1 MPVQTS
7 ASITVDAPVAK
18 TFDAA
23 AGIDARALVQKHGPL
38 PGIVNIEGQ
47 DAPWSAVGQKRH
59 MTLTDGSTVDEELT
73 TFSAG
78 NNFAYRVTKFSG
90 VFAALV
96 DHASG
101 EWHFT
106 TLGADKTRID
116 WTYKFFPKGMIAEP
130 VLWFVVKLLWPGYL
144 NTALK
149 RLKQKAETPNE

>member
-7 ASITVDAPVAK
+7 ASITIDTPIAK
-18 TFDAA
+18 TFETAA
-23 AGIDARALVQKHGPL
+23 AIDARVLVQQHGPL
-38 PGIVNIEGQ
+38 PGIVNVEGH

-59 MTLTDGSTVDEELT
+59 MTLTDGSAVDEELT
-73 TFSAG
+73 IFSTG
-78 NNFAYRVTKFSG
+78 HNFAYRVSNFTG

-96 DHASG
+96 DHAIG

-106 TLGADKTRID
+106 AVGADKTRID

-144 NTALK
+144 KAALT
-149 RLKQKAETPNE
+149 RLKEQAEKTT